1 MSYMQNDFSPLTPE
15 EQIIVLVTAAVLRKA
30 QSLIAFCERCNSE
43 ESEFTFDFLLDHVT
57 GCDPMRTEYLVEMP
71 ARCPNCGG
79 EVFEK
84 TLVTKHAP

>member
-1 MSYMQNDFSPLTPE
+1 MTNDFSPLTPE

-43 ESEFTFDFLLDHVT
+43 ESEFTFDLFLDHVT
-57 GCDPMRTEYLVEMP
+57 GCDPMRTEYILEES
-71 ARCPNCGG
+71 ARCPNCKR

-84 TLVTKHAP
+84 TLVAPQTP